1 METIVTKWV
10 WIVYVRWQPNCAG
23 FRYKG
28 SKDIFFVD
36 SYEIWQEGESIK
48 GDVNAII
55 FNHIDSTILKG

>member
-1 METIVTKWV
+1 MVTKLLGQK
-10 WIVYVRWQPNCAG
+10 RPKGGAG

-48 GDVNAII
+48 GDLDAII